1 MAGEGSMLHAIKS
14 LAYNKSLRS
23 RNNRVT
29 WKDYKIQDLTP
40 GNDPITSTPEQLEA
54 IRFRIQTENKKR
66 KKYQIILAL
75 LSIIVA
81 ILVIYLITKIN
92 YVGIQMNSAL

>member
-14 LAYNKSLRS
+14 LAYNKSLKS
-23 RNNRVT
+23 KNNRVS
-29 WKDYKIQDLTP
+29 WKDYKIKDLTP
-40 GNDPITSTPEQLEA
+40 GNDPITTSPEQLEA
-54 IRFRIQTENKKR
+54 IRVRIQNENKKR
-66 KKYQIILAL
+66 KKHQIMWAL

-92 YVGIQMNSAL
+92 YIGIQMNSGL